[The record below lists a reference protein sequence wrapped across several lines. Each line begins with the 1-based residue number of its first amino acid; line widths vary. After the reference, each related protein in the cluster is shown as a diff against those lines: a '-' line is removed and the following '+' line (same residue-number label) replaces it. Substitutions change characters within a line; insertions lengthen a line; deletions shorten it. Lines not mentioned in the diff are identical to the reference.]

1 MTLPPPPSGSVPPAG
16 GSQPPH
22 GGQQP
27 PQQHGGQP
35 PFGGPGGYSGA
46 NPNQPPAW
54 QQAPL
59 QPVPPRKRGNGWKW
73 ALGGV
78 ALVAVVG
85 VTATVTLS
93 VANKGSGDGSSS
105 ATGAPPTTSVSGA
118 AHSDIASANDTGPVA
133 VITEDPSCA
142 TQSPVL
148 IAYANRTKN
157 GWEKRDPAVPA
168 TEWAPEM
175 RGQYEAAG
183 QAFRDTA
190 DQLVSSAK
198 LTPHRVMREL
208 YEQFIAYAR
217 AYADSIPNYSPIDNE
232 LAQVAIRA
240 ADAIDRICAA
250 VGYGSAAARGP
261 LVEALPAPAGVA
273 PVRDPDEA
281 RKFLTEPNPVCAEWI
296 SAVEDFGTNSDS
308 WAKTSPDTP
317 GVEWSPEQRRV
328 TEEVIPA
335 MNLLNTQ
342 LSALGRKSGNP
353 TVRDFADLAVQY
365 RKAYLEALPTYTPAD
380 KYLASASIRA
390 AGLVASACRALG

>member
-1 MTLPPPPSGSVPPAG
+1 MTLPPPPSGPVPPASGPHPPHSGSQPRRG
-16 GSQPPH
+16 GSQPSYAGS
-22 GGQQP
+22 GGHPGAGSDPGSQPLSWQQP
-27 PQQHGGQP
+27 V
-35 PFGGPGGYSGA
+35 
-46 NPNQPPAW
+46 
-54 QQAPL
+54 QAA
-59 QPVPPRKRGNGWKW
+59 KRANGWKW
-73 ALGGV
+73 ALSAV
-78 ALVAVVG
+78 ALTAVIG
-85 VTATVTLS
+85 VTAAVTLS
-93 VANKGSGDGSSS
+93 VANKGNGGGPSSP
-105 ATGAPPTTSVSGA
+105 TAPPTASVGSVA
-118 AHSDIASANDTGPVA
+118 NTDIASAGDTGPVA
-133 VITEDPSCA
+133 VILEDASCA

-148 IAYANRTKN
+148 IAHANRTKN
-157 GWEKRDPAVPA
+157 GWEKRDPALPA
-168 TEWAPEM
+168 TEWTPEV
-175 RGQYEAAG
+175 RGQYEVVG

-190 DQLVSSAK
+190 DQLMPSAK

-217 AYADSIPNYSPIDNE
+217 AYADSIQNYSPIDNE

-261 LVEALPAPAGVA
+261 LVPALPAPSDVA
-273 PVRDPDEA
+273 TVRDPGDA
-281 RKFLTEPNPVCAEWI
+281 QKLLSEPNPVCPEWI
-296 SAVEDFGTNSDS
+296 SAMEDFGTNSDA

-317 GVEWSPEQRRV
+317 GVGWSPEQRRV
-328 TEEVIPA
+328 TDEVIPV

-353 TVRDFADLAVQY
+353 TVRDFAELAVQY